1 MGCTSSKLDDLPAV
15 ALCRD
20 RCAFLDA
27 AIQQRYQLSDSHVA
41 YTNSLRG
48 IGHSLHLFIN
58 HHHRFVSS
66 GGANGGGGGGG
77 DSPRLNLPPQR
88 KGDPDEEEEEKSP
101 PKKAKL
107 PSSHQNHSGSGSDS
121 GHLEFDSDSDS
132 DDDDDDEEGHL
143 DLDSDSLHHLSPQP
157 PQHHLGH
164 FPIQHESGPYMAQQ
178 PYPNPEM
185 MGHHQLP
192 YSGGSYMHMNYMK
205 NKSMPPSVIFEQRP
219 SSPQRVYEGESS
231 SSSSNYPYN
240 NPYPPPNSY
249 YGYSNNPG
257 PGPGYYGSS
266 SSGGTTSKPPPPP
279 PSPPRSNGWDFLN
292 PFDTYYPP
300 YTPSRDSRE
309 LREEE
314 GIPELEED
322 DSGYEVVKEV
332 HGRPKFAVPGGGI
345 NNQPPPAAVYR
356 EEEPPLIPSQ
366 PHPPSVADKS
376 GASTSGGGDAA
387 DAAMYQSRPSSVS
400 VEKKGVEYEVHV
412 VEKTVVEDAGNEE
425 RRSNAA
431 GTRGGG
437 GGGGVGG
444 GPRAVHEVA
453 KEIENQ
459 FVKAAESGSEIA
471 KLLEVGKH
479 PYGRKHAASKLL
491 HGVTPSLPS
500 TSGGGSSS
508 AAASTAPPTYAD
520 IEEELASRSRNLS
533 STLHKLHLWE
543 KKLYHEVKAEEKLR
557 VAHEKKLR
565 KLKRLDERGAEATKV
580 DTTRKLVRDMSTKI
594 RIAIQV
600 VDKISVTINKIR
612 DEDLWPQLNALI
624 QGLTRMWKAMFE
636 CHQSQCQAI
645 REARG
650 LGPIRASKKL
660 GEEHLEATSLLGHEL
675 INWILGFSNWVS
687 AQKGYV
693 RELNKWLMKCLLYE
707 PEETPDGIAPFSP
720 GRIGA
725 PPIFVIC
732 NQWSQ
737 ALDRISEK
745 EVIEAM
751 RSFTTSVLQ
760 LWEQDRLETTTMGHG
775 DSEKRVRNMD
785 REEQKI
791 HREIQALEK
800 KMVLVAPGD
809 GTNSLSLSGNVVYQS
824 DTSNESLQGSL
835 QRIFE
840 AMERFTA
847 ESVRAYDDLLVRA
860 EEETAPRELEED
872 DEE

>member
-1 MGCTSSKLDDLPAV
+1 
-15 ALCRD
+15 
-20 RCAFLDA
+20 
-27 AIQQRYQLSDSHVA
+27 
-41 YTNSLRG
+41 
-48 IGHSLHLFIN
+48 
-58 HHHRFVSS
+58 
-66 GGANGGGGGGG
+66 
-77 DSPRLNLPPQR
+77 
-88 KGDPDEEEEEKSP
+88 
-101 PKKAKL
+101 
-107 PSSHQNHSGSGSDS
+107 
-121 GHLEFDSDSDS
+121 
-132 DDDDDDEEGHL
+132 
-143 DLDSDSLHHLSPQP
+143 
-157 PQHHLGH
+157 
-164 FPIQHESGPYMAQQ
+164 
-178 PYPNPEM
+178 
-185 MGHHQLP
+185 
-192 YSGGSYMHMNYMK
+192 MHMNYMK
-205 NKSMPPSVIFEQRP
+205 NKSMPPSVIYEQRP
-219 SSPQRVYEGESS
+219 SSSQRLVYEGESS
-231 SSSSNYPYN
+231 SSSSSNYPYPP
-240 NPYPPPNSY
+240 NPYF
-249 YGYSNNPG
+249 GYSNPG

-266 SSGGTTSKPPPPP
+266 SSSSGGTASKPPPPP

-322 DSGYEVVKEV
+322 DSQYEVVKEV
-332 HGRPKFAVPGGGI
+332 HGRPKFASGAGGGG
-345 NNQPPPAAVYR
+345 NTQPPPAAVYR
-356 EEEPPLIPSQ
+356 EEPPLMS
-366 PHPPSVADKS
+366 PPPPVADKS
-376 GASTSGGGDAA
+376 GASTSGGGGDAA
-387 DAAMYQSRPSSVS
+387 DASMYQSRPSVS

-412 VEKTVVEDAGNEE
+412 VEKTVVEDGNEE

-431 GTRGGG
+431 GTRGVGG
-437 GGGGVGG
+437 GGGGGG

-479 PYGRKHAASKLL
+479 PYGRKHAAASKLL

-500 TSGGGSSS
+500 GVGSSS
-508 AAASTAPPTYAD
+508 TAAVPAAAPPTYAD

-580 DTTRKLVRDMSTKI
+580 DTTRRLVRDMSTKI

-624 QGLTRMWKAMFE
+624 QGLTRMWKTMLE

-675 INWILGFSNWVS
+675 INWILGFSSWVS

-707 PEETPDGIAPFSP
+707 PEETPDGIVPFSP

-785 REEQKI
+785 REEQRI

-809 GTNSLSLSGNVVYQS
+809 GGANSLSLSGNVVYQS
-824 DTSNESLQGSL
+824 DTSNDSLQGSL

-860 EEETAPRELEED
+860 EEETAPRELDE

>member
-15 ALCRD
+15 ALCRE
-20 RCAFLDA
+20 RCGFLEA
-27 AIQQRYQLSDSHVA
+27 AIQQRYLLAESHVA
-41 YTNSLRG
+41 YTHSLRG

-58 HHHRFVSS
+58 HHHRFVAS
-66 GGANGGGGGGG
+66 GGANGGG

-88 KGDPDEEEEEKSP
+88 KGDPEEGGDDDGGNSP
-101 PKKAKL
+101 EKAKL
-107 PSSHQNHSGSGSDS
+107 PASHHNNHAHSGSGSDS
-121 GHLEFDSDSDS
+121 GHLEFDSDSE
-132 DDDDDDEEGHL
+132 DDDDEEDDE
-143 DLDSDSLHHLSPQP
+143 DLDSLHHHSP
-157 PQHHLGH
+157 PQHHHLGN
-164 FPIQHESGPYMAQQ
+164 FPVHEPGPYMEQ
-178 PYPNPEM
+178 PGYTRYPNPEM
-185 MGHHQLP
+185 MGHLP
-192 YSGGSYMHMNYMK
+192 PAPYPSGGSYMHMNYMK
-205 NKSMPPSVIFEQRP
+205 NKSMPPSVIYEQRP
-219 SSPQRVYEGESS
+219 ISPQRVYVGESS
-231 SSSSNYPYN
+231 SSSSTYPY
-240 NPYPPPNSY
+240 NPYPPNSY
-249 YGYSNNPG
+249 FGYSNPG
-257 PGPGYYGSS
+257 PGPGFYGSS
-266 SSGGTTSKPPPPP
+266 AASSAAAASKPPPPP

-314 GIPELEED
+314 GIPELEDD
-322 DSGYEVVKEV
+322 DSQYEVVKEV
-332 HGRPKFAVPGGGI
+332 HGKPKFAAGGK
-345 NNQPPPAAVYR
+345 NHSKPAAVYR
-356 EEEPPLIPSQ
+356 EESPSPPLP
-366 PHPPSVADKS
+366 ADKS
-376 GASTSGGGDAA
+376 GASTSGGGGDAA
-387 DAAMYQSRPSSVS
+387 DASMYQTRPSVS

-412 VEKTVVEDAGNEE
+412 VEKTVVEENEE
-425 RRSNAA
+425 RRSNATA
-431 GTRGGG
+431 TRGGG
-437 GGGGVGG
+437 GGGG
-444 GPRAVHEVA
+444 PRAVPEVA
-453 KEIENQ
+453 QEIENQ
-459 FVKAAESGSEIA
+459 FLKAAESGSEIA

-479 PYGRKHAASKLL
+479 PYGRKHASSKLL
-491 HGVTPSLPS
+491 HGVTHSLPS
-500 TSGGGSSS
+500 TSGGSSSS
-508 AAASTAPPTYAD
+508 AAAAAPPTYAD

-557 VAHEKKLR
+557 IAHEKKRR
-565 KLKRLDERGAEATKV
+565 KLKRLDERGAEANKV

-624 QGLTRMWKAMFE
+624 QGLTRMWKAMLE

-660 GEEHLEATSLLGHEL
+660 GDEHLEATSLLGHEL
-675 INWILGFSNWVS
+675 INWILGFSSWVS

-693 RELNKWLMKCLLYE
+693 KELNKWLMKCLLYE

-720 GRIGA
+720 GRLGA

-760 LWEQDRLETTTMGHG
+760 LWEQDRLETTVMGHG
-775 DSEKRVRNMD
+775 DSEKRARNMD
-785 REEQKI
+785 REEQRI

-809 GTNSLSLSGNVVYQS
+809 GNINSLSISGNVVYQS
-824 DTSNESLQGSL
+824 DTSNDSLQSSL

-847 ESVRAYDDLLVRA
+847 ESMRAYDDLLLRA
-860 EEETAPRELEED
+860 EEETAPRELEE
-872 DEE
+872 

>member
-1 MGCTSSKLDDLPAV
+1 
-15 ALCRD
+15 
-20 RCAFLDA
+20 
-27 AIQQRYQLSDSHVA
+27 
-41 YTNSLRG
+41 
-48 IGHSLHLFIN
+48 
-58 HHHRFVSS
+58 
-66 GGANGGGGGGG
+66 
-77 DSPRLNLPPQR
+77 
-88 KGDPDEEEEEKSP
+88 
-101 PKKAKL
+101 
-107 PSSHQNHSGSGSDS
+107 
-121 GHLEFDSDSDS
+121 
-132 DDDDDDEEGHL
+132 
-143 DLDSDSLHHLSPQP
+143 
-157 PQHHLGH
+157 
-164 FPIQHESGPYMAQQ
+164 
-178 PYPNPEM
+178 M
-185 MGHHQLP
+185 MGHHNLP
-192 YSGGSYMHMNYMK
+192 PPSYSGGGGSYMHMNYMK
-205 NKSMPPSVIFEQRP
+205 NKSMPPSVIYEQRP
-219 SSPQRVYEGESS
+219 SSSQRLVYEGESSS

-240 NPYPPPNSY
+240 NPYPPNPY
-249 YGYSNNPG
+249 FGYSNPG

-266 SSGGTTSKPPPPP
+266 SSSGGTASKPPPPP

-292 PFDTYYPP
+292 PFDTYYPQ

-322 DSGYEVVKEV
+322 DSQYEVVKEV
-332 HGRPKFAVPGGGI
+332 HGRPKFAAAGGGGGI
-345 NNQPPPAAVYR
+345 TQPPPAAVYR
-356 EEEPPLIPSQ
+356 EEVPSPSPPP
-366 PHPPSVADKS
+366 VADKS
-376 GASTSGGGDAA
+376 GASTSGGGGDAA
-387 DAAMYQSRPSSVS
+387 DASMYQSRPSVS

-412 VEKTVVEDAGNEE
+412 VEKTVVEDGAGNEE

-437 GGGGVGG
+437 GGGG
-444 GPRAVHEVA
+444 PRAVHEVA

-459 FVKAAESGSEIA
+459 FVRAAESGSEIA

-500 TSGGGSSS
+500 SS
-508 AAASTAPPTYAD
+508 AAAPAAAPPTYAD

-580 DTTRKLVRDMSTKI
+580 DTTRRLVRDMSTKI

-624 QGLTRMWKAMFE
+624 QGLTRMWKAMLE

-675 INWILGFSNWVS
+675 INWILGFSSWVS

-707 PEETPDGIAPFSP
+707 PEETPDGIVPFSP
-720 GRIGA
+720 GRMGA

-760 LWEQDRLETTTMGHG
+760 LWEQDRLETTAMGHG

-785 REEQKI
+785 REEQRI

-809 GTNSLSLSGNVVYQS
+809 GANSLSLSGNVVYQS

-872 DEE
+872 EE